1 MKNFVLVDNVGMLL
15 EPMDIDLKRVR
26 ILNNSSLEAK
36 DKMKGM

>member
-1 MKNFVLVDNVGMLL
+1 M
-15 EPMDIDLKRVR
+15 R